1 MNTKSRFSFGPGA
14 ASLILIVVMLS
25 MSVLGMLALMHA
37 RNDVRLSDRSAQVA
51 RAGYALSAEA
61 EARLSRLDAV
71 AAHYAAVAD
80 DDGAYA
86 LAVRTYLPED
96 MEMLDRVISWRQT
109 DGTRTLQCAVELNP
123 LGSKHRFTWVEHR
136 MTAVTEEAWS

>member
-37 RNDVRLSDRSAQVA
+37 RNDDRLSDRSAQVA
-51 RAGYALSAEA
+51 QAGYQLSAEA
-61 EARLSRLDAV
+61 EARLSKLDAI
-71 AAHYAAVAD
+71 AAHYASVAED
-80 DDGAYA
+80 DAAYA
-86 LAVRTYLPED
+86 LAVKTYLPED

-109 DGTRTLQCAVELNP
+109 DGARTLQCAVALNP
-123 LGSKHRFTWVEHR
+123 LDSDRRFTWVEHR
-136 MTAVTEEAWS
+136 LTAVTEEAWN